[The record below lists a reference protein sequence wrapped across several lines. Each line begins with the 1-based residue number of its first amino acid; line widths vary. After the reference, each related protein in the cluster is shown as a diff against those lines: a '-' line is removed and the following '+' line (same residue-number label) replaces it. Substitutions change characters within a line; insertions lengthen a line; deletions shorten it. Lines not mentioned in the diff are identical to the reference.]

1 MTEPSKPASP
11 VQAMLDAAMDAEAAR
26 QRLAKR
32 EFDAADT
39 RTAKGGGK
47 LSRSETVTVRLDPKL
62 RYLAELA
69 ARKQRRTLSS
79 YIEWAIEDSLKSV
92 LLYQGTGYN
101 GDANV
106 SVAEEAGRLWDVDD
120 AERFLRLAIHYPDL
134 LSHHEQ
140 EVWKLVQDSLLLLPA
155 QGRRSGRVSWDFAVL
170 EDQVFP
176 AIRRRW
182 PDLMMAHATGSL
194 SARSEWVER
203 TKTDVMGGK
212 VFPKPP
218 PVSKRPAKTGF
229 DDMDDDIP
237 F

>member
-1 MTEPSKPASP
+1 MTEQEMRKG
-11 VQAMLDAAMDAEAAR
+11 
-26 QRLAKR
+26 
-32 EFDAADT
+32 
-39 RTAKGGGK
+39 GGGK

-62 RYLAELA
+62 RYMAELA

-92 LLYQGTGYN
+92 LLYQGTGYQ
-101 GDANV
+101 GDDNV
-106 SVAEEAGRLWDVDD
+106 SVAEEVGRLWDVDE

-134 LSHHEQ
+134 LSHQEQ

-155 QGRRSGRVSWDFAVL
+155 QGRRNGRVSWDWAVL

-182 PDLMMAHATGSL
+182 PDLMLSYATGSL
-194 SARSEWVER
+194 SARNEWVER
-203 TKTDVMGGK
+203 TRTDVMEGK

-218 PVSKRPAKTGF
+218 RVSKPPAKTGF
-229 DDMDDDIP
+229 DDVDDDVP

>member
-1 MTEPSKPASP
+1 MTEQEMRKG
-11 VQAMLDAAMDAEAAR
+11 
-26 QRLAKR
+26 
-32 EFDAADT
+32 
-39 RTAKGGGK
+39 GGGK
-47 LSRSETVTVRLDPKL
+47 LARTETVTVRLDPKL

-101 GDANV
+101 GDDDV

-134 LSHHEQ
+134 LTHQEQ

-155 QGRRSGRVSWDFAVL
+155 QGRRNGRVSWDFTAL

-182 PDLMMAHATGSL
+182 PDLMMAYATGSL
-194 SARSEWVER
+194 SALSEWVER
-203 TKTDVMGGK
+203 TKSDVMEGRI
-212 VFPKPP
+212 FPKPP
-218 PVSKRPAKTGF
+218 TSKPPAKTGF

>member
-1 MTEPSKPASP
+1 M
-11 VQAMLDAAMDAEAAR
+11 AEQEVR
-26 QRLAKR
+26 KG
-32 EFDAADT
+32 
-39 RTAKGGGK
+39 GGGK

-69 ARKQRRTLSS
+69 ARKQRRTVSS

-92 LLYQGTGYN
+92 FVYQGTGYN

-106 SVAEEAGRLWDVDD
+106 SVADEVGRLWDVDD
-120 AERFLRLAIHYPDL
+120 AERFLRLALYYPDL
-134 LSHHEQ
+134 LSHQEQ
-140 EVWKLVQDSLLLLPA
+140 EVWKLLQDSLLLLPA
-155 QGRRSGRVSWDFAVL
+155 QGRRDGRLAWDNAVL

-176 AIRRRW
+176 AVRRRW

-203 TKTDVMGGK
+203 TKTDVLEGK
-212 VFPKPP
+212 VFPNLPDDYQPP
-218 PVSKRPAKTGF
+218 PRSRPPAPHRPPAPPSTKTGF